1 MGRAIR
7 PVGVGTAAAIA
18 LVVLA
23 AAPAEAQRGWRGGRG
38 VCNTPAGDAIAPNIP
53 YDGRFVFARIRY
65 AEGPG
70 SGWCYDYPF
79 TELNFATI
87 LKEITTVRAYMDGGN
102 VYTFDDPELL
112 KFPVAYVS
120 EPGFWYP
127 SPSEAQGLRDYLA
140 KGGFV
145 IFDDFNYDQEWMVF
159 EYGLRTA
166 LPNAKIVPMDPS
178 HPIFDS
184 FFRIGSLAMTYPGRP
199 SLPAEFYG
207 VYEDNDPKKRLVMII
222 NFNNDI
228 GDYLEH
234 SGQGRF
240 PINLTNDAYKFA
252 VNYIMYSMTR

>member
-1 MGRAIR
+1 MGA
-7 PVGVGTAAAIA
+7 T
-18 LVVLA
+18 LVVAALDIA
-23 AAPAEAQRGWRGGRG
+23 AAPAEAQGRRRGGFGGG
-38 VCNTPAGDAIAPNIP
+38 VCNTPRGDPIAPNTP

-65 AEGPG
+65 AEGPN
-70 SGWCYDYPF
+70 SGWCYDYPY

-87 LKEITTVRAYMDGGN
+87 LREITTVRGYMDGGN

-127 SPSEAQGLRDYLA
+127 SASEAQGLRDYLA

-159 EYGLRTA
+159 EYALRTA
-166 LPNAKIVPMDPS
+166 LPNVKIVPMDTS

-184 FFRIGSLAMTYPGRP
+184 FFRIGSLAMTYPNRP
-199 SLPAEFYG
+199 QLQAEFYG
-207 VYEDNDPKKRLVMII
+207 VYEDNDPKKRLVAII

-234 SGQGRF
+234 SGQGIH

-252 VNYIMYSMTR
+252 VNYIVYSMTR